1 MPTASFTTISFP
13 TISVT
18 FFSLLAMA
26 DTKSDSPSATAAF
39 CWEMDDLIRI
49 AAPRLNVD
57 SQDGGKK
64 LSRRW
69 EDLCRCFPGH
79 TAKQLHARWN
89 QIKNRTHLEYA
100 SLSSAYDKL
109 VPRPSRSVYKP
120 RCEPANRAPSPAP
133 ARASSSVRISA
144 TRHSS
149 AVQLR
154 SAASA
159 SAHTPVPI
167 LRRLTDPPTATA
179 KQHGTFGGSAAMEYD
194 PRPCLQVFWL

>member
-1 MPTASFTTISFP
+1 M
-13 TISVT
+13 
-18 FFSLLAMA
+18 
-26 DTKSDSPSATAAF
+26 SDSKSESASVAQPF

-89 QIKNRTHLEYA
+89 QIKSRTHLEYP
-100 SLSSAYDKL
+100 SLSTAYDKL
-109 VPRPSRSVYKP
+109 VTRPPKSVYKP
-120 RCEPANRAPSPAP
+120 RCEPANPAPSPAP
-133 ARASSSVRISA
+133 ARASSSLRISA

-159 SAHTPVPI
+159 SLHTPVPI
-167 LRRLTDPPTATA
+167 LRRLTDPAPAASKHQAAAAAAAT
-179 KQHGTFGGSAAMEYD
+179 EYNTC
-194 PRPCLQVFWL
+194 P